1 MWQVAIPALVL
12 LASIG
17 TQYAFACS
25 THGGPNIGISDI
37 TPLSGGMWE
46 LRFTDFTTIDYSSG
60 DMCSCAFEV
69 LNGWDIDSAQ
79 FVFSGTSD
87 PVTTFPEFSPDTNS
101 GPLSLTSTLE
111 SLYPTSSL
119 TKWIALKNIIPATT
133 LGGDSV
139 DLIIRGTF
147 PGATESTIIQALDGN
162 LVVIGKLNNE
172 GNDYDGDHFQ
182 VLTIFEQL
190 IGGKIISLDT
200 TTLLLAGMQTSLFW
214 ILPVILASVGLI
226 AFRKMRS

>member
-1 MWQVAIPALVL
+1 MVIPAILL

-25 THGGPNIGISDI
+25 THGGPDIGVPDI
-37 TPLSGGMWE
+37 TQLPDGTWE
-46 LRFTDFTTIDYSSG
+46 LRFTGFTTIDYSSG
-60 DMCSCAFEV
+60 DMCSCAFQV
-69 LNGWDIDSAQ
+69 LNGWDIESAQ

-87 PVTTFPEFSPDTNS
+87 PVTTFPQFVPDTNS

-119 TKWIALKNIIPATT
+119 TKWIALKNTIPDTT
-133 LGGDSV
+133 LGGNSV
-139 DLIIRGTF
+139 DLVIKGTF
-147 PGATESTIIQALDGN
+147 PGATESTILQGLDGN

-190 IGGKIISLDT
+190 IGGKIIPLNPAA
-200 TTLLLAGMQTSLFW
+200 LLLAGAQSTTWLIPFVLFAAG
-214 ILPVILASVGLI
+214 IGLVLAK
-226 AFRKMRS
+226 RK

>member
-1 MWQVAIPALVL
+1 MVIPAILL

-25 THGGPNIGISDI
+25 THGGPDIGIPDI
-37 TPLSGGMWE
+37 TQLPDGTWE
-46 LRFTDFTTIDYSSG
+46 LRFIGFTTIDYSSG
-60 DMCSCAFEV
+60 DMCSCAFQV
-69 LNGWDIDSAQ
+69 LNGWDIESAQ

-87 PVTTFPEFSPDTNS
+87 PVTTFPQFDPDTNS

-119 TKWIALKNIIPATT
+119 TKWIALKNTIPATT
-133 LGGDSV
+133 LGGNSV
-139 DLIIRGTF
+139 DLIIKGTF
-147 PGATESTIIQALDGN
+147 PGATESTILQDLDGK

-190 IGGKIISLDT
+190 IGGKIIPTEST
-200 TTLLLAGMQTSLFW
+200 SLLLAGAQSTTLM
-214 ILPVILASVGLI
+214 IPVVVSIVGIGLVLAR
-226 AFRKMRS
+226 RK